1 MWKKTYFGRLVYSVL
16 ALLLMSAF
24 SFGETIVVSNSNTAG
39 FSKVATDASKTT
51 LRYSVSKFELTEIN
65 SDVMSG
71 NRVNLENV
79 LLPNETG
86 APDLATESKM
96 LMVPTGSRA
105 VVNIK
110 NFDTKIYRD
119 VDVAPASEMQLEN
132 DDSPLQYKKDQEIY
146 SRDAYYPAS
155 PVMVSETKTLRGVDY
170 VNLAVSP
177 FQYNP
182 VTKELKVYSNIEFE
196 VSYEGGNGK
205 FGENKYRDRYFD
217 TVLKTAFYNSELLP
231 EVDYNVKSNKENE
244 DFSYVIIT
252 PDDPDF
258 IEWANTIKD
267 FRTKQGIRTG
277 VFTTTEIGGNTTT
290 AIDNFVN
297 EAYNWDIPVASI
309 LLIGD
314 YGNSGN
320 TITSPT
326 RSHPYSGECISDN
339 LYADTD
345 GNDHLP
351 DINFARLT
359 ARNAA
364 ELEIMV
370 NKFINYETNPPMDD
384 DFYNKPVT
392 ALGWQTE
399 RWFQI
404 CSEAIGGFW
413 NNELGKETVRINA
426 VYDGNPATDPWSTAT
441 NSSTVISL
449 FGPDGLGYIPATP
462 GELGAWTG
470 GNASD
475 VNNALNGSGA
485 FMLQHRDHG
494 NDDGWGEPDYTN
506 SNLGGLNATNHPYI
520 FSINCLTGKFN
531 LTSETFAE
539 AIHRKANGALGIL
552 AATDVSYSFVNDTFV
567 WGMYDLMW
575 PQFLPDMGP
584 EPTDNDMILPSFG
597 SIAGKYFLE
606 ASSWPYNTDSKEI
619 TYDLFH
625 QHGDAYMNIYSE
637 VPQNLTINH
646 NPAMLSGTTSFTV
659 TADAGAIIALTV
671 GDEIIGT
678 GTGTGSPVEIAI
690 DAQLPGQQATI
701 VITKQNHIRY
711 EQSFD
716 IVPPEG
722 PYPVYSQ
729 SIVTDTDGNGIVENG
744 DEISIEA
751 ELKNVGVEAATTVTA
766 TLSSESEYVSEITQA
781 VATVASIDPDNGVA
795 TISPDFELTF
805 VNNVPDQT
813 MVPFKL
819 DITDQSSE
827 DKESY
832 FSVLVSAPVAEFDH
846 TSNLGFPNGGDL
858 VEYTVTIENSG
869 HSNLTNLDFM
879 LTSESNADLFTI
891 TEPSVTVDEIP
902 FGESADITFTV
913 TYDSEIPLNTTIEF
927 DLALEADKDFAAEY
941 QFSQL
946 VNNPVILEE
955 YFDSFPGEGWS
966 VEGGDNWMAGTGN
979 SAGGTA
985 PEAKFY
991 WQPST
996 DGDQYLISPIINT
1009 AGFNKMKLE
1018 WRHSID
1024 HYGDGYEL
1032 SLVSSED
1039 GENWT
1044 ELKAFPSQDV
1054 PATLDSVIL
1063 EPNNSQLGSDSFR
1076 FAFLFSGNSYQI
1088 NNWYVDDVK
1097 LVDRSTG
1104 GVVALEENLPT
1115 VTKLYQ
1121 NYPNPF
1127 NPTTAIRFDLAKDS
1141 NVKLAVYNTQGQM
1154 VQQLVNENLT
1164 TGIHTVNFDAKAISS
1179 GVYYYK
1185 LVSNNKVM
1193 TKKMILVK

>member
-16 ALLLMSAF
+16 ALLLMSAL

-39 FSKVATDASKTT
+39 FSKIATDASKTS
-51 LRYSVSKFELTEIN
+51 LRYSVSSFELNEID

-71 NRVNLENV
+71 NRVNLKNV
-79 LLPNETG
+79 FLSNEAG

-96 LMVPTGSRA
+96 LMIPKGSRA

-119 VDVAPASEMQLEN
+119 VDIAPASNMPKDN
-132 DDSPLQYKKDQEIY
+132 DDSPLEYKKDQEIY
-146 SRDAYYPAS
+146 SNNSYYPAS
-155 PVMVSETKTLRGVDY
+155 PVMVSETRTVRGVDY

-196 VSYEGGNGK
+196 VNYEGGNGK

-217 TVLKTAFYNSELLP
+217 TVLRNSFYNAELLP
-231 EVDYNVKSNKENE
+231 EVDYNVRSTKENE

-252 PDDPDF
+252 PDNPDF
-258 IEWANTIKD
+258 IAWANTIKE

-277 VFTTTEIGGNTTT
+277 VFTTTDIGGNTTT
-290 AIDNFVN
+290 AIENFVN
-297 EAYNWDIPVASI
+297 EAYNWDIPVASV
-309 LLIGD
+309 LMIGD
-314 YGNSGN
+314 YGDSGN
-320 TITSPT
+320 GLTSPIYD
-326 RSHPYSGECISDN
+326 SYCISDN
-339 LYADTD
+339 IYADVD
-345 GNDHLP
+345 SDQLP

-359 ARNAA
+359 ARDAD

-370 NKFINYETNPPMDD
+370 NKFINYETTPPTDA
-384 DFYNKPVT
+384 DFYNNPVT

-404 CSEAIGGFW
+404 CSEAVGGFW
-413 NNELGKETVRINA
+413 KHALGKEPVRINA
-426 VYDGNPATDPWSTAT
+426 VYGGNPNTDPWSNTTYGAT
-441 NSSTVISL
+441 SEILAL
-449 FGPDGLGYIPATP
+449 FGPDGLGYLPATP
-462 GELGAWTG
+462 GELGNWTG
-470 GNASD
+470 GNATD

-494 NDDGWGEPDYTN
+494 GENGWGEPDYTN
-506 SNLGGLNATNHPYI
+506 SNLSGLNAENLPYI

-531 LTSETFAE
+531 HTSESFAE
-539 AIHRKANGALGIL
+539 AIHRQADGALGIL
-552 AATDVSYSFVNDTFV
+552 AATEVSYSFVNDTFV

-575 PQFLPDMGP
+575 PEFLPEMGA
-584 EPTDNDMILPSFG
+584 EPTDNDMILPGFAN
-597 SIAGKYFLE
+597 IAGKYFLE
-606 ASSWPYNTDSKEI
+606 ASSWPYNTDNKEV
-619 TYDLFH
+619 TYQLFH
-625 QHGDAYMNIYSE
+625 HHGDAYMNIYSE
-637 VPQNLTINH
+637 VPQNLNITH
-646 NPAMLSGTTSFTV
+646 NSAMLSGTTSFTV
-659 TADAGAIIALTV
+659 NADAGAIIALTV
-671 GDEIIGT
+671 NGEIIGT
-678 GTGTGSPVEIAI
+678 GTGTGAPVEVEI
-690 DAQLPGQQATI
+690 DPQLPGQQVTL
-701 VITKQNHIRY
+701 VVTKQNHIRY

-722 PYPVYSQ
+722 PYPIYNQ
-729 SIVTDTDGNGIVENG
+729 SIVTDADGNGIVENG

-766 TLSSESEYVSEITQA
+766 TLSSESEYVAEITQA

-795 TISPDFELTF
+795 TISPDFELSF

-832 FSVLVSAPVAEFDH
+832 FSILVNAPVVEFNH
-846 TSNLGFPNGGDL
+846 ASNLGFPNGGDT
-858 VEYTVTIENSG
+858 VDYTITIENSG

-879 LTSESNADLFTI
+879 LTSESNADYFTI
-891 TEPSVTVDEIP
+891 SDPSVTVDEIP
-902 FGESADITFTV
+902 FGESADVTFSV
-913 TYDSEIPLNTTIEF
+913 AYDLSAPLNTLIEF
-927 DLALEADKDFAAEY
+927 DLALEADKDFTADY

-955 YFDSFPGEGWS
+955 YFDSFPGEGWTI
-966 VEGGDNWMAGTGN
+966 EGGENWVAGTGN

-1009 AGFNKMKLE
+1009 AGFDKMKLE

-1063 EPNNSQLGSDSFR
+1063 EANSSHIGSNTFR

-1104 GVVALEENLPT
+1104 VPVALEENLPT

-1127 NPTTAIRFDLAKDS
+1127 NPTTAIRFDLAQDS

-1164 TGIHTVNFDAKAISS
+1164 TGIHTVNFDAKSISS